1 MGDRDAPPPAAPGS
15 FLSLVSMK
23 HQADRTR
30 ALKCRAWAPNRDG
43 VKRKR
48 KTVGEGERAPS
59 AIPLESCLDLTSAQ
73 LSLRLGQGGTA
84 GHGPWNGNLDR
95 QAPRHVESQH
105 ALRLDLPAGGQCLL
119 KVKVKE
125 WALPRPGT
133 WGLGAASDQEAR

>member
-15 FLSLVSMK
+15 LWSLASVK

-84 GHGPWNGNLDR
+84 GHGPWTRNLDR

-105 ALRLDLPAGGQCLL
+105 ALRLDLPAGRAVFAQGQGQG
-119 KVKVKE
+119 VGST
-125 WALPRPGT
+125 PT
-133 WGLGAASDQEAR
+133 WNMGSGSSIDQEAR